1 LGIHEII
8 ESTDGLQQLMARNP
22 SKAELQAFTAAEGY
36 KTLFDDGMQRALEG
50 RTTIEEVARVIHAG

>member
-1 LGIHEII
+1 
-8 ESTDGLQQLMARNP
+8 MAKNP
-22 SKAELQAFTAAEGY
+22 TKAELQAFTAAEGY